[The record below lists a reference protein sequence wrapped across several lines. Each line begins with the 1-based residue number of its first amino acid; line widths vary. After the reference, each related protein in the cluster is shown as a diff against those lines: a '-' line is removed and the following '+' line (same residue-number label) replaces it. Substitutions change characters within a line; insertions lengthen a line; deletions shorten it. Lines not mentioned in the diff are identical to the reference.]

1 VKPPPFEYLAPRSL
15 DEAVAALAEH
25 GDEAKAMAGGQ
36 SLVPLLAFRLA
47 RPSVIVDLNGIG
59 GLDGARLDGDT
70 LELGALTRQRDVERL
85 PGLRERCPMIV
96 EAIEQVGHVAI
107 RNRGTV
113 GGSLAHADPAAEWT
127 ALALALDAELDLV
140 GPGGARTVPAA
151 EFLISYFT
159 TALGPGELLT
169 GLRLNVP
176 NGRSGS
182 CFLEL
187 ARRHGDFAIA
197 GVGALVTLD
206 GEGSVGDAR
215 VALIGVGERAVRV
228 AAAEELLRGRRP
240 TAELFAEAA
249 AAVQAELDPNSD
261 VHATADYR
269 RHVAG
274 VLVRRALG
282 QPLRRGAAH
291 VEVGRLQSE
300 QQELREP
307 RRRDPE
313 QRGDDLQLLVGP
325 ALGEEIPQ
333 PHRGRLRP
341 TVAQR
346 ADHVEPQRVRRPQHG
361 DQCRHRLLA
370 AAPHQQVERFR
381 LDRRVAVG
389 QRSHEHDLGARARYP

>member
-1 VKPPPFEYLAPRSL
+1 MKPPPFEYVAPRSL

-47 RPSVIVDLNGIG
+47 RPTVVVDLNGIA
-59 GLDGARLDGDT
+59 GLDGARLDGTT
-70 LELGALTRQRDVERL
+70 LEIGALTRQRDVELL
-85 PGLRERCPMIV
+85 PGLRERCAMITEAV
-96 EAIEQVGHVAI
+96 EQIGHVAI

-113 GGSLAHADPAAEWT
+113 GGSLVHADPAAEWT

-140 GPGGARTVPAA
+140 GPAGTRTVPAA

-159 TALGPGELLT
+159 TALEPTELVT
-169 GLRLNVP
+169 GVRLQVP

-206 GEGSVGDAR
+206 GDGSVADAR

-228 AAAEELLRGRRP
+228 DSAEQVLRGNRP
-240 TAELFAEAA
+240 TDELFTEAA

-274 VLVRRALG
+274 VLVRRAL
-282 QPLRRGAAH
+282 ATA
-291 VEVGRLQSE
+291 VGRAGGGD
-300 QQELREP
+300 
-307 RRRDPE
+307 RD
-313 QRGDDLQLLVGP
+313 GT
-325 ALGEEIPQ
+325 A
-333 PHRGRLRP
+333 
-341 TVAQR
+341 
-346 ADHVEPQRVRRPQHG
+346 
-361 DQCRHRLLA
+361 
-370 AAPHQQVERFR
+370 
-381 LDRRVAVG
+381 
-389 QRSHEHDLGARARYP
+389 

>member
-1 VKPPPFEYLAPRSL
+1 MGACARRIAVVPVGIQASSLRAVRAGAAAWRMPSPHAPPSRLEPLVSRVKPPPFEYLAPRSL

-140 GPGGARTVPAA
+140 GPGGARTVPAT

-274 VLVRRALG
+274 VLVRRALATAVG
-282 QPLRRGAAH
+282 RAGGGDRDGAA
-291 VEVGRLQSE
+291 
-300 QQELREP
+300 
-307 RRRDPE
+307 
-313 QRGDDLQLLVGP
+313 
-325 ALGEEIPQ
+325 
-333 PHRGRLRP
+333 
-341 TVAQR
+341 
-346 ADHVEPQRVRRPQHG
+346 
-361 DQCRHRLLA
+361 
-370 AAPHQQVERFR
+370 
-381 LDRRVAVG
+381 
-389 QRSHEHDLGARARYP
+389 

>member
-1 VKPPPFEYLAPRSL
+1 MKPPPFEYVAPRSL

-47 RPSVIVDLNGIG
+47 RPTVVVDLNGIP
-59 GLDGARLDGDT
+59 GLDGARLDGTT
-70 LELGALTRQRDVERL
+70 LELGALTRQRDVELL
-85 PGLRERCPMIV
+85 PGLRERCAMITEAV
-96 EAIEQVGHVAI
+96 EQIGHVAI

-113 GGSLAHADPAAEWT
+113 GGSLVHADPAAEWT

-140 GPGGARTVPAA
+140 GPAGTRTVPAA

-159 TALGPGELLT
+159 TALEPTELVT
-169 GLRLNVP
+169 GVRLQVP

-206 GEGSVGDAR
+206 GDGSVADAR

-228 AAAEELLRGRRP
+228 DSAEQVLRGNRP
-240 TAELFAEAA
+240 TDELFTEAA

-274 VLVRRALG
+274 VLVRRAL
-282 QPLRRGAAH
+282 ATA
-291 VEVGRLQSE
+291 VGRAE
-300 QQELREP
+300 GGD
-307 RRRDPE
+307 RD
-313 QRGDDLQLLVGP
+313 
-325 ALGEEIPQ
+325 
-333 PHRGRLRP
+333 
-341 TVAQR
+341 
-346 ADHVEPQRVRRPQHG
+346 
-361 DQCRHRLLA
+361 
-370 AAPHQQVERFR
+370 
-381 LDRRVAVG
+381 
-389 QRSHEHDLGARARYP
+389 GAS

>member
-1 VKPPPFEYLAPRSL
+1 MDFLSPTTWADALAAKAEHPGAVPIAGGTDVMVELNFDRRRPPALL
-15 DEAVAALAEH
+15 DLTRIADLAEH
-25 GDEAKAMAGGQ
+25 GTENGTIRLGAG
-36 SLVPLLAFRLA
+36 VPYTR
-47 RPSVIVDLNGIG
+47 VI
-59 GLDGARLDGDT
+59 A
-70 LELGALTRQRDVERL
+70 ELGDRL
-85 PGLRERCPMIV
+85 PGLAQASRT
-96 EAIEQVGHVAI
+96 VGSPQI

-159 TALGPGELLT
+159 TALEPGELLT

-274 VLVRRALG
+274 VLVRRALATAVG
-282 QPLRRGAAH
+282 RAGGGDRDGAA
-291 VEVGRLQSE
+291 
-300 QQELREP
+300 
-307 RRRDPE
+307 
-313 QRGDDLQLLVGP
+313 
-325 ALGEEIPQ
+325 
-333 PHRGRLRP
+333 
-341 TVAQR
+341 
-346 ADHVEPQRVRRPQHG
+346 
-361 DQCRHRLLA
+361 
-370 AAPHQQVERFR
+370 
-381 LDRRVAVG
+381 
-389 QRSHEHDLGARARYP
+389 